1 MNKKYIEFLN
11 IISLRGP
18 NIWTY
23 RPVLEAWVDI
33 GDLEDCPSNT
43 IPGLYERLSTW
54 LPGLIEHRCSYGER
68 GGFLRRVQEGT
79 WPGHILEHIT
89 LELQTLA
96 GFPGGFGKARETPI
110 RGVYKVVVRA
120 WHEPLTRRALYFARD
135 LLMAAIEDRPFD
147 VAEAVETLRDLADDE
162 CLGPSTAC
170 IVDAADDRDI
180 PYIRLNE
187 ANLVQLGYG
196 KAQRRIWTAESDG
209 TSAIAEGISRDKD
222 LTKGLLQACGV
233 PVPEGRLVES
243 AADAW
248 DAAQDIGL
256 PVVVK
261 PYDGN
266 HGRGVFTCLMTQAEV
281 EAAYA
286 IAVEEGSG
294 VIVERFVLG
303 NEHRL
308 LVVGKKVVAAARGE
322 AAWVVGDGVSSVD
335 ALIDSQ
341 LNSDPRRGSSEE
353 HPLNRVRLDSAARL
367 ELKRQG
373 LVDGESI
380 PALGQSVLIQRNGNV
395 AFDCTDEVHPEVAA
409 VVALA
414 ARVVGLDIAGV
425 DLVAE
430 DISRPLA
437 EQGGAIVEVN
447 AGPGLLMHLKPA
459 AGQPR
464 PVGRAI
470 VDHLFAEG
478 EQGRIPVIGVMG
490 SQHSSEAAAL
500 TAALLQDSPKK
511 VVGLAG
517 AQGLYLNQRCLANGD
532 QRQWQAGQRLLINR
546 AVDVAVIEHT
556 AEGLL
561 SEGFSYDRC
570 HIGVLT
576 DIDVN
581 AHLGPFYIDSPEKV
595 SSIFRC
601 QIDVVLASGA
611 AVLNADDALVAEMA
625 RLSDGAVSF
634 FTQQPLSPA
643 LIAHLAEGGRVLQQ
657 QHNTLVFHEGQQ
669 SQSLAISQSFSIAQL
684 AALTTA
690 WAMNVSPASL
700 LERVAALPTWS
711 VSYSV

>member
-1 MNKKYIEFLN
+1 M
-11 IISLRGP
+11 
-18 NIWTY
+18 
-23 RPVLEAWVDI
+23 
-33 GDLEDCPSNT
+33 
-43 IPGLYERLSTW
+43 
-54 LPGLIEHRCSYGER
+54 
-68 GGFLRRVQEGT
+68 
-79 WPGHILEHIT
+79 
-89 LELQTLA
+89 
-96 GFPGGFGKARETPI
+96 
-110 RGVYKVVVRA
+110 
-120 WHEPLTRRALYFARD
+120 
-135 LLMAAIEDRPFD
+135 
-147 VAEAVETLRDLADDE
+147 
-162 CLGPSTAC
+162 
-170 IVDAADDRDI
+170 
-180 PYIRLNE
+180 
-187 ANLVQLGYG
+187 
-196 KAQRRIWTAESDG
+196 
-209 TSAIAEGISRDKD
+209 
-222 LTKGLLQACGV
+222 

-395 AFDCTDEVHPEVAA
+395 AFDCTDEVHPDVAA

-517 AQGLYLNQRCLANGD
+517 ANGLYLNQRCLASGD

-570 HIGVLT
+570 HIGEL
-576 DIDVN
+576 
-581 AHLGPFYIDSPEKV
+581 
-595 SSIFRC
+595 
-601 QIDVVLASGA
+601 
-611 AVLNADDALVAEMA
+611 
-625 RLSDGAVSF
+625 LS
-634 FTQQPLSPA
+634 
-643 LIAHLAEGGRVLQQ
+643 
-657 QHNTLVFHEGQQ
+657 
-669 SQSLAISQSFSIAQL
+669 
-684 AALTTA
+684 
-690 WAMNVSPASL
+690 
-700 LERVAALPTWS
+700 
-711 VSYSV
+711 